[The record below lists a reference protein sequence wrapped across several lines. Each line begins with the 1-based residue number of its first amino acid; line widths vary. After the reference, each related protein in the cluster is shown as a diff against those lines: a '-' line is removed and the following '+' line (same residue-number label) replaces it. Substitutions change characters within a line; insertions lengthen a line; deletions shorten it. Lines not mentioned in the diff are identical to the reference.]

1 VPLSCHNVSF
11 INDLRRHLGGGAL
24 LVVVGLI
31 GVVTAISIPV
41 FFSSNQ
47 LTDVWTS
54 AERVGA
60 LIRQTRLKA
69 ISQNTTY
76 VIRFSCPAAGQIR
89 ALRITG
95 DPTIDDLAANPD
107 RCAEMQTGDS
117 DVLVMASGVDYAT
130 DAATGL
136 QITGRG
142 VFTTVGGGS
151 VPMIVS
157 VTSSGTAR
165 RYIRVSIT
173 GQIAFS
179 DTDPHEIDEEDDE
192 P

>member
-1 VPLSCHNVSF
+1 MRSERGYTLF
-11 INDLRRHLGGGAL
+11 ELMI
-24 LVVVGLI
+24 VVGLI

-41 FFSSNQ
+41 FSSSNQ

-76 VIRFSCPAAGQIR
+76 VIRFSCPASGQLR

-95 DPTIDDLAANPD
+95 DAAIDDFSVNPD
-107 RCAEMQTGDS
+107 RCTEVQTGDS
-117 DVLVMASGVDYAT
+117 EVVVMATGVNYAT
-130 DAATGL
+130 DAAIGL

-142 VFTTVGGGS
+142 VFSALGDS
-151 VPMIVS
+151 IPLIVS
-157 VTSSGTAR
+157 VTSSGSAR
-165 RYIRVSIT
+165 RYLSVSAS
-173 GQIAFS
+173 GQISFS
-179 DTDPHEIDEEDDE
+179 DTDPHVVEE
-192 P
+192 

>member
-1 VPLSCHNVSF
+1 MRSERGYTLF
-11 INDLRRHLGGGAL
+11 ELMI
-24 LVVVGLI
+24 VVGLI

-69 ISQNTTY
+69 ISQNETY
-76 VIRFSCPAAGQIR
+76 VIRFSCPAAGQLR

-95 DPTIDDLAANPD
+95 DPAIDDFDVNPD
-107 RCAEMQTGDS
+107 RCTEAQTGDS
-117 DVLVMASGVDYAT
+117 EVVVMASGVVYAT
-130 DAATGL
+130 DAAIGL

-142 VFTTVGGGS
+142 VFTALGDS
-151 VPMIVS
+151 IPLIVS
-157 VTSSGTAR
+157 VTSSGPAR
-165 RYIRVSIT
+165 RYLRVSAT
-173 GQIAFS
+173 GQISFS
-179 DTDPHEIDEEDDE
+179 DTDPHVE
-192 P
+192 

>member
-1 VPLSCHNVSF
+1 MRSERGYTLF
-11 INDLRRHLGGGAL
+11 ELMI
-24 LVVVGLI
+24 VVGMI

-76 VIRFSCPAAGQIR
+76 VIRFSCPASDQLR
-89 ALRITG
+89 ALVITG
-95 DPTIDDLAANPD
+95 EAAIDDFALNPD
-107 RCAEMQTGDS
+107 RCAETQTGDS
-117 DVLVMASGVDYAT
+117 EVVVMAGGVEYTADLAL
-130 DAATGL
+130 GM
-136 QITGRG
+136 QVTGRG
-142 VFTTVGGGS
+142 VFTAVGGGS
-151 VPMIVS
+151 IPMIVS
-157 VTSSGTAR
+157 VTSSGSAR
-165 RYIRVSIT
+165 RYLSVSAT
-173 GQIAFS
+173 GQISFS
-179 DTDPHEIDEEDDE
+179 DIDPHVVDEEDEE